1 MRFRPDFVVQKLG
14 IDSRRIVDGKGINNA
29 VFVLGKRYAVDRG
42 GDRGFA
48 PAAEQISLLHQF
60 RRVPLRFPFLG
71 FCASHRRLAV
81 VYDIIAFELLHG
93 AVFIDAEL
101 FSVAEYEFH
110 AFAPFFFF
118 II

>member
-1 MRFRPDFVVQKLG
+1 MRFSSSVSATPW
-14 IDSRRIVDGKGINNA
+14 IAA
-29 VFVLGKRYAVDRG
+29 VTEV
-42 GDRGFA
+42 FA